1 MHRGFGI
8 FNANNLT
15 NYWNVAVR
23 MVFNLDMRTHKYLI
37 EEISNQNHL
46 QTSLFWRYFS
56 FRKQLS
62 ESPKFVIRY
71 LFRITEND
79 NRTVKGQNMSYI
91 QSKCGNIK
99 IHHKKDIKRNC
110 KFAEIPEEQ
119 LWRVPIFNEI
129 VSSFS
134 ENNSHKINGFSDK
147 ELKDILKFICSS

>member
-1 MHRGFGI
+1 M
-8 FNANNLT
+8 
-15 NYWNVAVR
+15 R

-46 QTSLFWRYFS
+46 QTSLFSRYFS
-56 FRKQLS
+56 FRKQLA

-79 NRTVKGQNMSYI
+79 NRTVTGQNMSYI
-91 QSKCGNIK
+91 QSKCRNIK
-99 IHHKKDIKRNC
+99 INHKNDIKRNC
-110 KFAEIPEEQ
+110 QYAEIPEEQ
-119 LWRVPIFNEI
+119 LWRVSIVNEI

-134 ENNSHKINGFSDK
+134 NNNSHKIDGFSEK